1 MSGLRCPRGREK
13 LTAEQGL
20 DKLSD
25 KDAATRRKAAKALAK
40 VFRENIRLFALI
52 TNTLAKDKE
61 IEDRWRKYPTP
72 EEIGSAPCRERVCQY
87 VWISA
92 VAASLKKKLVSE
104 TRTEAPVETATTKSE
119 KQQ

>member
-13 LTAEQGL
+13 LTAEQVL
-20 DKLSD
+20 HKLSD

-61 IEDRWRKYPTP
+61 IEDRWRKYPPP
-72 EEIGSAPCRERVCQY
+72 EAYRHLSNCVVPEVVNELTT
-87 VWISA
+87 A
-92 VAASLKKKLVSE
+92 VPAAYPL
-104 TRTEAPVETATTKSE
+104 RTHPYYQPNRKRQTG
-119 KQQ
+119 